1 MREQDLRDALDF
13 AEQLADDARGI
24 ALRYFR
30 QPLTIERKADATP
43 VTQADREIELGLR
56 AAIAER
62 FPEHGIFG
70 EEFANSNGKT
80 SHVWVIDPIDGTK
93 SFATGKPL
101 FGTLIALYH
110 KNVAQLGI
118 IEASALAERWLGVRG
133 AMTQYNGLDC
143 HNSGCSQ
150 LEYSRLITTSASMF
164 TGMDVKRF
172 EALRSKVGFCSYGG
186 DCYNYGLLASGHT
199 DLVVESD
206 LKPFDYAALVCVIQG
221 AGGVIT
227 DWQGKAL
234 KLESDGRVLAAATP
248 ELHAQALAILTAE

>member
-1 MREQDLRDALDF
+1 MREQDLTEALAF
-13 AEQLADDARGI
+13 AEQLADRARDI

-30 QPLTIERKADATP
+30 QPLNIERKADTTP
-43 VTQADREIELGLR
+43 VTQADREIELCLR
-56 AAIAER
+56 SAIGER

-70 EEFANSNGKT
+70 EEFANT
-80 SHVWVIDPIDGTK
+80 AIDASHVWVIDPIDGTK

-110 KNVAQLGI
+110 KNVAQLGL
-118 IEASALAERWLGVRG
+118 IEAAALDERWLGVRG
-133 AMTQYNGLDC
+133 AMTQFNGVDC
-143 HNSGCSQ
+143 ENSGCTQ
-150 LEYSRLITTSASMF
+150 LVSSRLFTTSPSMF
-164 TGMDVKRF
+164 SGTDAQRF
-172 EALRSKVGFCSYGG
+172 AALQSKIDFCSYGG

-206 LKPFDYAALVCVIQG
+206 LKPFDYAALVCIIQG

-248 ELHAQALAILTAE
+248 ELHAQALAVLMAE